1 MILFICLFGILLTY
15 LVWEKIYY
23 QRLIQKIPIRILV
36 NGTRG
41 KSSVVRLIS
50 NGLRNG
56 GYRVLSKTTGTEP
69 RLILP
74 DGSEDVFPRSWFP
87 NIKENRS
94 LFVLANQL
102 KVDAVVVECMA
113 LEPELQWALEYYWV
127 KATMGVIT
135 NVRLDH
141 LDCMG
146 NDIDQIS
153 SSIASFIPYN
163 AKLVIKKEYINPFI
177 EKVADQRNTKIHCVV
192 ESQPW
197 KETKQYI
204 EHPENIAIALE
215 VCKLLNVP
223 LEKVQDAIQ
232 NTSPDPGALNV
243 YEIEY
248 FKKKIHYYNG
258 FSANDP
264 ESSKIIWGIA
274 TNFYEDS
281 ETKIIILNLR
291 EDRWYR
297 SEQLAEE
304 ISTWN
309 DITHLI
315 VLGSGIDFF
324 KRKYQNKNRNI
335 PKVIYCESMVVSEVF
350 ELILEQCKEDNL
362 IVGIGNAMGLGKDI
376 TKMLRNRS

>member
-1 MILFICLFGILLTY
+1 
-15 LVWEKIYY
+15 
-23 QRLIQKIPIRILV
+23 
-36 NGTRG
+36 
-41 KSSVVRLIS
+41 VRLIS
-50 NGLRNG
+50 SGLRSG

-74 DGSEDVFPRSWFP
+74 DGTEEVFPRSWFP

-94 LFVLANQL
+94 LFVLANKF

-113 LEPELQWALEYYWV
+113 LEPELQWAMEFYWV

-141 LDCMG
+141 IDCMG
-146 NDIDQIS
+146 SDIDQIS

-163 AKLVIKKEYINPFI
+163 GKLIIKKDYINPFI
-177 EKVADQRNTKIHCVV
+177 EKISNQRNTTIHTL
-192 ESQPW
+192 ENSSPNDT
-197 KETKQYI
+197 TKQYI

-215 VCKLLNVP
+215 VCQILKIPINIS
-223 LEKVQDAIQ
+223 QQAIQ
-232 NTSPDPGALNV
+232 NTPPDPGALNV

-264 ESSKIIWGIA
+264 ESSKIIWNIA
-274 TNFYEDS
+274 TNAFENS

-297 SEQLAEE
+297 SEQFADE
-304 ISTWN
+304 ISSWGK
-309 DITHLI
+309 ITHLI

-324 KRKYQNKNRNI
+324 KRKYQNKNKSTM
-335 PKVIYCESMVVSEVF
+335 KVIYCESMMVSEVF
-350 ELILEQCKEDNL
+350 ELILEQCSEDNL